1 MGTLGAGNHYAE
13 IQVVEEIYD
22 KWAAC
27 KMGIEDIG
35 QVCVMIH
42 SGSRGF
48 GHQVA
53 TDALVQMEKAMKRDN
68 IETNDRQLACARIN
82 SVEGQDYLKSM
93 AAAAN
98 FAWVNRSSMTFL
110 SRQVLICNFKQ
121 TQFRICYFPRPLQS
135 NSTWPP
141 TIWTCT

>member
-1 MGTLGAGNHYAE
+1 
-13 IQVVEEIYD
+13 
-22 KWAAC
+22 
-27 KMGIEDIG
+27 MGIEEKG

-53 TDALVQMEKAMKRDN
+53 TDALVAMEKAMKRDG
-68 IETNDRQLACARIN
+68 IETNDRQLACARIM
-82 SVEGQDYLKSM
+82 SEEGQDYLKSM

-110 SRQVLICNFKQ
+110 SRQVL
-121 TQFRICYFPRPLQS
+121 YFPALSRLKNLKL
-135 NSTWPP
+135 NSKE
-141 TIWTCT
+141 IILLSRNFAEEK